1 MLKISLITLA
11 VLGLIAA
18 AGLAWARHNGYCT
31 GGGHFEHVKAR
42 VARKLDLNETQ
53 SRQLDDFAE
62 ALRRL
67 RGEWVERRAAIGDE
81 VERLMAAPT
90 LDREQVMA
98 LLEERH
104 QAFAEH
110 KREIV
115 DAFADFSDSLQH
127 EQRTRLVELIAE
139 RMQHRWGP
147 RHWAY

>member
-18 AGLAWARHNGYCT
+18 AGFAWARHNGYCT
-31 GGGHFEHVKAR
+31 GGGHFGQVKAR
-42 VARKLDLNETQ
+42 VARKLDLDEAQ

-67 RGEWVERRAAIGDE
+67 RGDWVERRAGIGGE

-98 LLEERH
+98 LFEERH
-104 QAFAEH
+104 RALAEH

-115 DAFADFSDSLQH
+115 DAFADFSDSLQP
-127 EQRTRLVELIAE
+127 EQRTRLVELISE
-139 RMQHRWGP
+139 RMQQRWIP
-147 RHWAY
+147 RHWAH